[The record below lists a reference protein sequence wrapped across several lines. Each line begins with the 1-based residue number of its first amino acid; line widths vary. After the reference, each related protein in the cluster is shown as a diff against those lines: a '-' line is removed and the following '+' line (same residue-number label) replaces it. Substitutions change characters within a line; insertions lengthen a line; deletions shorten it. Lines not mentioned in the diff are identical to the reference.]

1 MVNSSFPSGGA
12 LQKKPWSDMK
22 TTIAATLMFRAGRIK
37 KRVRFELVKETLTN
51 SA

>member
-22 TTIAATLMFRAGRIK
+22 TTIAATLMFRAGTHQK
-37 KRVRFELVKETLTN
+37 AVRFELVKETLTN